1 MKPFTTGS
9 KSARGG
15 VAIYVKDDLKAFERD
30 DLNIIE
36 NEFEAIWI
44 EIDIEKSKNII
55 CGCFY
60 RHPNSAKLSKEKR
73 MLSIWR
79 F

>member
-1 MKPFTTGS
+1 MKHFATGS

-30 DLNIIE
+30 DLKIIE
-36 NEFEAIWI
+36 NEFAIWI

-60 RHPNSAKLSKEKR
+60 RYPNSHINDFINYISKTLAK
-73 MLSIWR
+73 
-79 F
+79 